1 MPPKPFKAT
10 IEDSVPKVD
19 DDIAVGEDLE
29 FQRKW
34 WRFETFVWTFFF
46 LVLVADGLGLFGRG
60 WLSKAEKQTPDG
72 ALTLHYEWVERA
84 ATPSIMSFD
93 LGPAA
98 VHDGAVRLFV
108 SNSIVRDLG
117 ARRISPE
124 PLRSEM
130 VDGGIVYTFPG
141 EGGRM
146 VVQIALAPE
155 LPGEDRFQVA
165 IPGSKPLRGKVLIVP

>member
-1 MPPKPFKAT
+1 MHAKPFKTT
-10 IEDSVPKVD
+10 IDDSVPKVD
-19 DDIAVGEDLE
+19 DDIAVGEDIE

-34 WRFETFVWTFFF
+34 WRFETVVWSFFL

-60 WLSKAEKQTPDG
+60 WLSKAEKHTADG
-72 ALTLHYEWVERA
+72 SLTLHYEWVERA

-93 LGPAA
+93 FGPAA
-98 VHDGAVRLFV
+98 IHDGAVKLYV
-108 SNSIVRDLG
+108 SNSIVKELG
-117 ARRISPE
+117 PRRISPE

-141 EGGRM
+141 AGRNM

-155 LPGEDRFQVA
+155 FPGEDRFQVA
-165 IPGSKPLRGKVLIVP
+165 VPGNNPIRGKVLIVP